1 MKYRLLLNVP
11 HPDIHD
17 KPASDVDWPIYTSVE
32 DFQAK
37 AGSKMKA
44 LIELLLHICAHDD
57 APPPIVDP
65 ENNDRMKFPDIPA
78 VPEGETPPR
87 KKKTLVF
94 FNFVAITPTLV
105 SVCL

>member
-1 MKYRLLLNVP
+1 
-11 HPDIHD
+11 
-17 KPASDVDWPIYTSVE
+17 VDWPIYTSVE